1 VPEPGPVVV
10 VGGHAQGLVLHVGS
24 IPKEGETVL
33 AHGYHEPMDGGKA
46 TNQAVAVA
54 RLGVPVRLLTVL
66 GSDDRGLRALAYFRD
81 VGIDVESSV
90 VVDGATD
97 VGFVMLPA
105 NGVPAIATAMDRSVD
120 VSVAFVREREAAIAD
135 ASVVV
140 CQLEVPPKTVVEA
153 FRIGRRHG
161 ATTIL
166 NPAPAVPVDAAL
178 FELCDVLVPNEHEAA
193 TLVGEDAA
201 PGALA
206 ALLRERLDVGCVVV
220 TAGDDGAYATVDG
233 SVEHVPAA
241 AANAVDTTGAGDAF
255 VGALA
260 TRLRVG
266 ESLLEAVR
274 FAVRAATIKVERAG
288 TMPSFATAEEVVG

>member
-1 VPEPGPVVV
+1 
-10 VGGHAQGLVLHVGS
+10 VLHVGS

-33 AHGYHEPMDGGKA
+33 GHGYHEPMDGGKA

-140 CQLEVPPKTVVEA
+140 CQLEVPPETVVEA
-153 FRIGRRHG
+153 FRIARRHG

-193 TLVGEDAA
+193 TLAGEEAA
-201 PGALA
+201 PGELA
-206 ALLRERLDVGCVVV
+206 ALLRERLDVGSVVV
-220 TAGDDGAYATVDG
+220 TAGADGAYATVDG

-260 TRLRVG
+260 TRLRVR

-288 TMPSFATAEEVVG
+288 TMPSFATAEEVVV